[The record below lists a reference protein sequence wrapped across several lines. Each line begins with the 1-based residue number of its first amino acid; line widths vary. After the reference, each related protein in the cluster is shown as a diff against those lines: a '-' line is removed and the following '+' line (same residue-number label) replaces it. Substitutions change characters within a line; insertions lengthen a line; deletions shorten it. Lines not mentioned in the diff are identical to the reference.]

1 MLMVKPSVDEAGLGA
16 AHETDVLIIGAGP
29 CGLFAVFELGLL
41 DIKAHIVDILDK
53 VGGQCAELYPE
64 KPIYDIPGMPIV
76 TGQGLTDNLLQ
87 QIAPFEP
94 KFHLS
99 EMVESVETLGTPG
112 APRFRVVTDAGTSF
126 LCKSIIVAAGGGSF
140 QPKRPPI
147 PGIEA
152 FEGESVFYAVR
163 RMENFRDRKVL
174 IVGGGDSALDWTLNL
189 HKVAERVTLLHRRD
203 AFRAAPHSVEQMRAH
218 VAAGGMDLHL
228 GQVVALKGTA
238 PKLEA
243 AIVRRDDN
251 STFEVECDAM
261 LPFFGLTMKLG
272 PIANWGL
279 NLNENLVPVDTQK
292 FETSTPGIFAI
303 GDINHYPGKLKLILC
318 GFHEAAL
325 ATQKVH
331 RYVYPDKKLLFQYT
345 TSSTSLQKKLKVA

>member
-1 MLMVKPSVDEAGLGA
+1 MVKPSVDEAGLGA

-279 NLNENLVPVDTQK
+279 NLSENLVPVDTQK

-331 RYVYPDKKLLFQYT
+331 RYVYPE
-345 TSSTSLQKKLKVA
+345 